1 MPSTLI
7 VDLRISA
14 DEFLRHYKGSAR
26 HVSCHARDGRRVQ
39 FPTAIL
45 QRFVSHDG
53 INGSFKLE
61 LDDNNKLIAV
71 SRIGQP

>member
-1 MPSTLI
+1 MSNTLI

-26 HVSCHARDGRRVQ
+26 HVSCRARDGRRVQ

-53 INGSFKLE
+53 INGSFRLE
-61 LDDNNKLIAV
+61 LDDNNKLISV
-71 SRIGQP
+71 SQIGRP

>member
-1 MPSTLI
+1 MSQTLI

-26 HVSCHARDGRRVQ
+26 HVSCRARDGRRVQ
-39 FPTAIL
+39 FPTGIL

-61 LDDNNKLIAV
+61 LDDNNKLISVAQ
-71 SRIGQP
+71 IGRP